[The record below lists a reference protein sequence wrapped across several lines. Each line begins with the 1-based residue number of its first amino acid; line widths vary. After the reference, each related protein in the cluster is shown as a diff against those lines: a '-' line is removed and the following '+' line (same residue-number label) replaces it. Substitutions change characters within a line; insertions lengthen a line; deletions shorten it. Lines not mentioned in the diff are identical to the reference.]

1 MHYTQPLIALSH
13 AKHYK
18 AHTEEI
24 LYAPSYDVYREIMT
38 LPEETLDIQTPENV
52 AFDYQVAGIGSRFLA
67 SLVDTLIVGVLQFV
81 VLLVLVAV
89 LNALDGSMFA
99 DQLSAWLVAV
109 LGLIGAVFYWGYYI
123 FFEMLWN
130 GQSPGKRWVGL
141 RVIRA
146 DGTPI
151 TLSESLIRNLAR
163 LVDFLPAA
171 YGIGIVTMFIDKQSR
186 RLGDLAAGTLV
197 VQDHASVSIEDLSVK
212 RTVHLQP
219 WTNVSVEG
227 FPVERLTNNDL
238 SLIEDFLQR
247 RDQLT
252 HRDQL
257 AIQILNTLHQR
268 LGLPLPALSRHEA
281 EDTLA
286 AILQAA
292 QNRDND

>member
-1 MHYTQPLIALSH
+1 
-13 AKHYK
+13 
-18 AHTEEI
+18 
-24 LYAPSYDVYREIMT
+24 MT

-52 AFDYQVAGIGSRFLA
+52 AFGYQVAGIGSRFLA
-67 SLVDTLIVGVLQFV
+67 SLLDTIIV
-81 VLLVLVAV
+81 VLLQIVVIVVVALIV
-89 LNALDGSMFA
+89 NAFGGSGSTFA
-99 DQLSAWLVAV
+99 DQLSAWVVAIF
-109 LGLIGAVFYWGYYI
+109 GLIASLFYWGYYI

-141 RVIRA
+141 RVIRT

-171 YGIGIVTMFIDKQSR
+171 YGIGVMTMFMDKQSR

-197 VQDHASVSIEDLSVK
+197 VQDHAPISIQSLSVK
-212 RTVHLQP
+212 RTVNLGMQGL
-219 WTNVSVEG
+219 TKISLDG

-238 SLIEDFLQR
+238 SLIEDFLLR

-257 AIQILNTLHQR
+257 AIQILNKLHQR
-268 LGLPLPALSRHEA
+268 LGLPLPTISRLEA

-286 AILQAA
+286 AILQAV
-292 QNRDND
+292 QNREKE

>member
-1 MHYTQPLIALSH
+1 
-13 AKHYK
+13 
-18 AHTEEI
+18 
-24 LYAPSYDVYREIMT
+24 MT

-52 AFDYQVAGIGSRFLA
+52 AFGYQVAGIGSRFLA
-67 SLVDTLIVGVLQFV
+67 SLLDTTIVVFLQVVILIVL
-81 VLLVLVAV
+81 AV
-89 LNALDGSMFA
+89 ILRSVDGSAFA
-99 DQLSAWLVAV
+99 DQISAWVYAIFGLVAA
-109 LGLIGAVFYWGYYI
+109 IFYWGYYI

-197 VQDHASVSIEDLSVK
+197 VQDRAPITMQDLAVK
-212 RTVHLQP
+212 RTVHLRP
-219 WTNVSVEG
+219 WAN
-227 FPVERLTNNDL
+227 FPVERLTNNAL
-238 SLIEDFLQR
+238 SLIEDFLMR

-252 HRDQL
+252 HRESL
-257 AIQILNTLHQR
+257 AVQILNTLYQR
-268 LGLPLPALSRHEA
+268 LGLPLPTLSKLEA
-281 EDTLA
+281 EDRLA
-286 AILQAA
+286 AILHAA
-292 QNRDND
+292 QNRGRE

>member
-1 MHYTQPLIALSH
+1 
-13 AKHYK
+13 
-18 AHTEEI
+18 
-24 LYAPSYDVYREIMT
+24 MT

-52 AFDYQVAGIGSRFLA
+52 AFGYQVAGLGSRFIATL
-67 SLVDTLIVGVLQFV
+67 LDTLIV
-81 VLLVLVAV
+81 VLLQVVIVLVA
-89 LNALDGSMFA
+89 ALIIASLGPLG
-99 DQLSAWLVAV
+99 DQLETWVFAIF
-109 LGLIGAVFYWGYYI
+109 GLILSIFYWGYYV

-151 TLSESLIRNLAR
+151 TLSESFIRNLAR

-171 YGIGIVTMFIDKQSR
+171 YGVGVITMFIDKQSR

-197 VQDHASVSIEDLSVK
+197 VQDRAPISIQSLSVK
-212 RTVHLQP
+212 RTVDLGMQGL
-219 WTNVSVEG
+219 TRVSLDG
-227 FPVERLTNNDL
+227 FPIERLTNNDL
-238 SLIEDFLQR
+238 GLIEDFLLR

-252 HRDQL
+252 HRAAL
-257 AIQILNTLHQR
+257 AIQILNTLHQH
-268 LGLPLPALSRHEA
+268 LGLPLPAINRLEA

-292 QNRDND
+292 QNRNKE

>member
-1 MHYTQPLIALSH
+1 M
-13 AKHYK
+13 K
-18 AHTEEI
+18 
-24 LYAPSYDVYREIMT
+24 
-38 LPEETLDIQTPENV
+38 LPEEFLDIQTPENV
-52 AFDYQVAGIGSRFLA
+52 AFGYQVAGIGSRFLA
-67 SLVDTLIVGVLQFV
+67 SLLDTIIVGLLQVV
-81 VLLVLVAV
+81 VLVLLILT
-89 LNALDGSMFA
+89 LNMLSGSTFA
-99 DQLSAWLVAV
+99 EQLSTWLVAI
-109 LGLIGAVFYWGYYI
+109 LGLIAAVFYWGYYI

-163 LVDFLPAA
+163 LIDFLPAA
-171 YGIGIVTMFIDKQSR
+171 YGVGIVTMFIDKQSR

-197 VQDHASVSIEDLSVK
+197 VQDHASISIRDLSVK
-212 RTVHLQP
+212 RTVHLRP
-219 WTNVSVEG
+219 WAKVSVEG

-238 SLIEDFLQR
+238 NLIENFLQR

-257 AIQILNTLHQR
+257 ALQILNTLYQR
-268 LGLPLPALSRHEA
+268 FGLPLLTLNRHEA

-292 QNRDND
+292 QNQDKE

>member
-1 MHYTQPLIALSH
+1 
-13 AKHYK
+13 
-18 AHTEEI
+18 
-24 LYAPSYDVYREIMT
+24 MT
-38 LPEETLDIQTPENV
+38 LPEEIFDIQTPENV
-52 AFDYQVAGIGSRFLA
+52 AFGYQVAGIGSRFLA
-67 SLVDTLIVGVLQFV
+67 SLLDTLIVGLLQVVILIVLTLMIRAFDGSAFSDQISAWVYAIFG
-81 VLLVLVAV
+81 LVA
-89 LNALDGSMFA
+89 
-99 DQLSAWLVAV
+99 
-109 LGLIGAVFYWGYYI
+109 AVFYWGYYV

-141 RVIRA
+141 RVIRG

-171 YGIGIVTMFIDKQSR
+171 YGVGIVTMFIDKQSR

-197 VQDHASVSIEDLSVK
+197 VQDRAPITMQDLAVN
-212 RTVHLQP
+212 RTVQLRP
-219 WTNVSVEG
+219 WANVSLQG

-238 SLIEDFLQR
+238 SLIEDFLLR

-252 HRDQL
+252 HRESL

-268 LGLPLPALSRHEA
+268 LGLPLPTLSKAEA
-281 EDTLA
+281 EDWLA

-292 QNRDND
+292 QTRQRG

>member
-1 MHYTQPLIALSH
+1 
-13 AKHYK
+13 
-18 AHTEEI
+18 
-24 LYAPSYDVYREIMT
+24 MT

-52 AFDYQVAGIGSRFLA
+52 AFGYQVAGIGSRFLA
-67 SLVDTLIVGVLQFV
+67 SLVDTLIVILLQVV
-81 VLLVLVAV
+81 VLIVVSLIINSFDGSVLADQISAWVYAIFGLVA
-89 LNALDGSMFA
+89 A
-99 DQLSAWLVAV
+99 
-109 LGLIGAVFYWGYYI
+109 IFYWGYYI

-171 YGIGIVTMFIDKQSR
+171 YGIGVVTMFIDRQSR

-197 VQDHASVSIEDLSVK
+197 VQDRAPISIQDLSVK
-212 RTVHLQP
+212 RTVHLRP
-219 WTNVSVEG
+219 WANITLEG

-238 SLIEDFLQR
+238 SLIENLLTR

-257 AIQILNTLHQR
+257 AIQILNTLYQR
-268 LGLPLPALSRHEA
+268 LGLPLPTVNRLEA
-281 EDTLA
+281 EDMLA

-292 QNRDND
+292 HNRDKE

>member
-1 MHYTQPLIALSH
+1 
-13 AKHYK
+13 
-18 AHTEEI
+18 
-24 LYAPSYDVYREIMT
+24 MT

-52 AFDYQVAGIGSRFLA
+52 AFGYQVAGIGSRFLA
-67 SLVDTLIVGVLQFV
+67 SLLDTTIV
-81 VLLVLVAV
+81 VLLQVVILIVLALIVRSVAGSVFADRISAWVYAIFGLVA
-89 LNALDGSMFA
+89 A
-99 DQLSAWLVAV
+99 
-109 LGLIGAVFYWGYYI
+109 IFYWGYYI

-197 VQDHASVSIEDLSVK
+197 VQDRAPITMQDLAVK
-212 RTVHLQP
+212 RTVHLRP
-219 WTNVSVEG
+219 WANVSLEG
-227 FPVERLTNNDL
+227 FPIERLTDNDL
-238 SLIEDFLQR
+238 SLIEDFLMR

-252 HRDQL
+252 HREAL
-257 AIQILNTLHQR
+257 AVQILNTLYQR
-268 LGLPLPALSRHEA
+268 LGLPLPTLSKLEA
-281 EDTLA
+281 EDRLA
-286 AILQAA
+286 AILHTA
-292 QNRDND
+292 QNRDQET